1 MNDGQIVVDPRG
13 YLLPIER
20 DSDSDS
26 GSGSDT
32 DSDQSSIASDEEG
45 RNEELPLG
53 VDQSPFADVV
63 IDPKIIP
70 SLTDHQC
77 FLLPR
82 RIKGF
87 DLKAKKWSESH
98 QLFSCTLY

>member
-13 YLLPIER
+13 ILLPIEKDSES

-26 GSGSDT
+26 DT
-32 DSDQSSIASDEEG
+32 SSDQSSIASDEEG
-45 RNEELPLG
+45 RNEDSPSG
-53 VDQSPFADVV
+53 IDQSPFADVI
-63 IDPKIIP
+63 IDPKSNP
-70 SLTDHQC
+70 SLTEHQY

-87 DLKAKKWSESH
+87 DLKAKKWRES
-98 QLFSCTLY
+98 C